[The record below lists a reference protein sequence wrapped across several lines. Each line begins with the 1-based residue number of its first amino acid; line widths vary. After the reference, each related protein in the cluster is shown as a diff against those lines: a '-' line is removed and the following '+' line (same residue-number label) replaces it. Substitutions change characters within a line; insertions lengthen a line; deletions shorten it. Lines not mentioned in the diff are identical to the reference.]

1 MKTGDSNES
10 FKELFSATA
19 ASHFGSGWGWLVLDK
34 EGALQVTSMPNQDNP
49 LMDIAEVRGTPLLNI
64 DVWEH
69 AYYLNYQNMRKSY
82 IEAYWNVI
90 DWEFVDALY
99 QEATAD

>member
-1 MKTGDSNES
+1 VETFGSFAQ

-19 ASHFGSGWGWLVLDK
+19 ASQFGSGWGWLILNSQG
-34 EGALQVTSMPNQDNP
+34 ELQVTSTSNQDNP
-49 LMDIAEVRGTPLLNI
+49 LMDIVDVKGTPLLNI

-69 AYYLNYQNMRKSY
+69 AYYLNYQNRRASY

-90 DWEFVDALY
+90 DWGFVQALY
-99 QEATAD
+99 EEAVA